1 MPLTILSSAA
11 PAPSAPAGGRDGLV
25 GGPSLHLNNSAPT
38 PAAAANSSS
47 NAQPVE
53 FNHAIN
59 YVNKIKNRFS
69 GQPEVYKQFLEI
81 LHTYQKDQKAIK
93 EGNPPSGRYLTEAEV
108 YAQVSRLFQQQEDL
122 LSEFGQFLPE
132 ATGDFSGGGGVGKI
146 GKTKYGSNN
155 AASIM
160 GGTGM
165 QPGGGFKPGLGG
177 TGGQQQMA
185 PLGKYGAVPGKR
197 PPSGVSLP
205 PPKKPKMGVLRDV
218 SLAEAGKYG
227 TLNEFA
233 FFDKVRKALRSPEVY
248 ENFLRCL
255 VLFNQEVIS
264 RQELVQ
270 ITSTFLN
277 KHPDLFKWFKDFV
290 GYKDG
295 SGSGGGGS
303 GGGSGGLL
311 DSGLAGPQSIHS
323 GRERMSGESAMEID
337 YQTCKRLGASYCAL
351 PKDTRQV
358 CREITLSLADLGSP
372 KETGIVRNFIKRAL
386 SSREKELLTLSADT
400 ELTDD
405 KENVIPKIE
414 GDLPESNRLLKVLLM
429 ADVDV
434 PEDKDNIIS
443 EIVGDR
449 NLTETELKW
458 FGKVQQ
464 VSLGCSRN

>member
-11 PAPSAPAGGRDGLV
+11 PAPSASAGGRDGHV
-25 GGPSLHLNNSAPT
+25 GPSLHLNNSTPGGGGGGPT
-38 PAAAANSSS
+38 AATNSS

-93 EGNPPSGRYLTEAEV
+93 EGNPPSGRFLTEAEV

-132 ATGDFSGGGGVGKI
+132 ATNSDFGGGGG
-146 GKTKYGSNN
+146 GTKVSKAKANN
-155 AASIM
+155 FSIM
-160 GGTGM
+160 SGGV
-165 QPGGGFKPGLGG
+165 GGGGLLQPSGYKPALGG
-177 TGGQQQMA
+177 TPQQMV
-185 PLGKYGAVPGKR
+185 PGPGKFGPVPGKR

-277 KHPDLFKWFKDFV
+277 KHPDLFKWFKEFV

-295 SGSGGGGS
+295 ASSS
-303 GGGSGGLL
+303 ATS
-311 DSGLAGPQSIHS
+311 SGLMDSNMAPQSIHS

-358 CREITLSLADLGSP
+358 CRELNLPLADLGYP
-372 KETGIVRNFIKRAL
+372 KEINLVRNFINRAL
-386 SSREKELLTLSADT
+386 SSRQKELLSA
-400 ELTDD
+400 ELADD
-405 KENVIPKIE
+405 KENV
-414 GDLPESNRLLKVLLM
+414 L
-429 ADVDV
+429 
-434 PEDKDNIIS
+434 S
-443 EIVGDR
+443 EIDR
-449 NLTETELKW
+449 DCDLTEGKRLGKILLIADIELPDDKENVLSNVDRDCSLTESERKW
-458 FGKVQQ
+458 LRKVQQ
-464 VSLGCSRN
+464 V